1 MDAPFYKFVVVT
13 GLTIL
18 ALNTAAA
25 DQGKGGMGDMGGMKM
40 DGIESNKDSASNV
53 GVNEG
58 EVKSVDKD
66 KKSITLKHGPVK
78 SETVEMSPMTMSF
91 PVKDAALLARVKVGD
106 KVKFNIEN
114 IKNTATVTSL
124 QVQKKRH

>member
-1 MDAPFYKFVVVT
+1 MNASIYKIVVAT

-18 ALNTAAA
+18 TLNTAAA
-25 DQGKGGMGDMGGMKM
+25 DQGKGGMGEMGGMKM
-40 DGIESNKDSASNV
+40 DGMESNKDSASNV

-58 EVKSVDKD
+58 EVKSVDKA
-66 KKSITLKHGPVK
+66 KMSITLKHGPVK